1 MYFPNMKRVLLRAR
15 QFVLNKIFDIRVII
29 DKNVNFKIIIPVHIM
44 LIALTINQ
52 CFILTLSM
60 VVLLAFLCIPIIFKI
75 IILIRNTYFSKSNTY
90 FLSLIVRIRNEPYME
105 EFVSWYFYQG
115 IEHIWILDDNLDS
128 LNLEYGTLSE
138 KLKSDPRITI
148 IPCDQSLKEKHPK
161 RGLSSDFQDIEYQKL
176 YKQVRNQSKWWIIV
190 DADEFIIP
198 KRDLNTSIKK
208 SLETTFRDADSI
220 SVPWVMMA
228 YSQDEYPESLL
239 LTNIYRMDHDKRHPN
254 QIKNRKN
261 RCFYKKIPIKTIF
274 KSASFSTVGTHR
286 PRPTLKII
294 LYQVKEG
301 VSNTLSCS
309 NEHHNLRNKDI
320 ENGYLLCYHY
330 RFYNKKH
337 IIDKYG
343 FGNDMYHESYD
354 EKKNINYPEIK
365 DSSIADV
372 YKKNIIQKHVD

>member
-1 MYFPNMKRVLLRAR
+1 MKWFLLRTR
-15 QFVLNKIFDIRVII
+15 QFIFNKIFDIRIII
-29 DKNVNFKIIIPVHIM
+29 DKNVNLKIIIFVFIM
-44 LIALTINQ
+44 LMALIINQ
-52 CFILTLSM
+52 RVILTLSM
-60 VVLLAFLCIPIIFKI
+60 VVLFAFLCIPIIFKI

-115 IEHIWILDDNLDS
+115 VGHIWILDDNLES

-148 IPCDQSLKEKHPK
+148 IPCDQSLKEKYAKP
-161 RGLSSDFQDIEYQKL
+161 GLGSASINFQEIEYQKL
-176 YKQVRNQSKWWIIV
+176 YKQIRNQSKWWIIV

-198 KRDLNTSIKK
+198 KKDLNTSLKK
-208 SLETTFRDADSI
+208 SLETTFKDADSI

-254 QIKNRKN
+254 PIKNRKN
-261 RCFYKKIPIKTIF
+261 RCYYKKISIKTIF
-274 KSASFSTVGTHR
+274 KSASFSTVGIHR
-286 PRPTLKII
+286 PRPNLKII
-294 LYQVKEG
+294 LYQAKEG

-309 NEHHNLRNKDI
+309 NEYHNLRNKDI

-330 RFYNKKH
+330 RFYSKKH

-343 FGNDMYHESYD
+343 FGNDMYNESYD
-354 EKKNINYPEIK
+354 EKRILNYPEIK

-372 YKKNIIQKHVD
+372 YKKNIMQEHVD